1 MLVITRGQCGVVTCR
16 PLFIFSLLFVVGVYH
31 CGCAS
36 PRGGVWGQLKESH
49 FLHLPSCGLGSS
61 NSGHRAGTEIPSAT
75 GSSGC
80 ASLFSKPEEG
90 ARSPGSGVTD
100 AGEPLVGCW
109 EQNPAFSR
117 EQQVF
122 FTTEPSLQSLPRTFE
137 PVPHEQMSSKICPP
151 CSPCHWDYMCARDSG
166 SGRYTFVAST
176 LLTGPSPWP
185 LL

>member
-1 MLVITRGQCGVVTCR
+1 MASSRAAFHFFPAFRRWC
-16 PLFIFSLLFVVGVYH
+16 VYH

-36 PRGGVWGQLKESH
+36 PRGSVCGQLKDSH

-61 NSGHRAGTEIPSAT
+61 NSGHRTGTEIPSAAA
-75 GSSGC
+75 SSGC
-80 ASLFSKPEEG
+80 ASLFFKPEEG

-100 AGEPLVGCW
+100 AREPLFGCW

-117 EQQVF
+117 EQQV
-122 FTTEPSLQSLPRTFE
+122 SIPRTFE

-151 CSPCHWDYMCARDSG
+151 WPPCHWDYVCARDSG

-176 LLTGPSPWP
+176 LLTEPFPWP